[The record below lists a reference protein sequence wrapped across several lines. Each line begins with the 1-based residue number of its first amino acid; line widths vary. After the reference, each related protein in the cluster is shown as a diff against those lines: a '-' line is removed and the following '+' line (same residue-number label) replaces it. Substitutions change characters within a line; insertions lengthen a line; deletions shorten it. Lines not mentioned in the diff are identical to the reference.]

1 METPSSSPHVPV
13 REAWLAQ
20 LREEILEPDLP
31 IVDPHH
37 HLWDRPGARYLFEE
51 LLGDT
56 GSGHDIRAT
65 VFVQCRSMYR
75 AGGPEELRS
84 VGETEFVAGVA
95 AQSASGQYGRLR
107 ACAAIVG
114 MADLMLG
121 DAVAPVLEAH
131 LRAAGGRLRGIRNS
145 TAWHA
150 SDEVRSNPIK
160 PPPGLLMEPA
170 FRRGV
175 GRLRDAGLSLDVWA
189 YHTQL
194 AEVIDLARA
203 FPDTAIVLDHC
214 GGPLG
219 VGPFAGRREEVLRA
233 WREDIRTLATC
244 PNVVVKLGGLAM
256 RVGGFGFDREPLPP
270 TSERLAAAW
279 RPIVETCIEAFGAT
293 RCMFE
298 SNFPV
303 DKGMCSYPVL
313 WNAFKRLAAGCS
325 AAEKAALFA
334 GTAARIY
341 RLGELPA
348 GLAPDLSRHP
358 SGASQRTA

>member
-1 METPSSSPHVPV
+1 METPTSSPHVPV

-56 GSGHDIRAT
+56 ASGHDIRAT

-84 VGETEFVAGVA
+84 LGETEFVAGVA

-107 ACAAIVG
+107 ACAGIVG

-194 AEVIDLARA
+194 AEVVDLARA
-203 FPDTAIVLDHC
+203 FPGHHDRAR
-214 GGPLG
+214 PLRRT
-219 VGPFAGRREEVLRA
+219 AGRRSLR
-233 WREDIRTLATC
+233 RQE
-244 PNVVVKLGGLAM
+244 GG
-256 RVGGFGFDREPLPP
+256 
-270 TSERLAAAW
+270 
-279 RPIVETCIEAFGAT
+279 
-293 RCMFE
+293 
-298 SNFPV
+298 
-303 DKGMCSYPVL
+303 
-313 WNAFKRLAAGCS
+313 
-325 AAEKAALFA
+325 
-334 GTAARIY
+334 
-341 RLGELPA
+341 
-348 GLAPDLSRHP
+348 
-358 SGASQRTA
+358 GASGPGARTSAPSPHARTWS

>member
-1 METPSSSPHVPV
+1 M
-13 REAWLAQ
+13 
-20 LREEILEPDLP
+20 
-31 IVDPHH
+31 
-37 HLWDRPGARYLFEE
+37 
-51 LLGDT
+51 
-56 GSGHDIRAT
+56 AT
-65 VFVQCRSMYR
+65 
-75 AGGPEELRS
+75 EELRPL
-84 VGETEFVAGVA
+84 GETEFVTGVA

-107 ACAAIVG
+107 ACAGIVG

-150 SDEVRSNPIK
+150 SDEVRSNPVK

-203 FPDTAIVLDHC
+203 FPGTAIVLDHC

-219 VGPFAGRREEVLRA
+219 VGPFAGRREEIFRA
-233 WREDIRTLATC
+233 WREDIRTLAAC

-256 RVGGFGFDREPLPP
+256 RVGGFEFDREPLPP

-279 RPIVETCIEAFGAT
+279 RPTIETCIEAFGAA

-303 DKGMCSYPVL
+303 DKGMCGYAVL
-313 WNAFKRLAAGCS
+313 WNAFKRLAAGAS
-325 AAEKAALFA
+325 AGEKATLFS
-334 GTAARIY
+334 GTAVRTY
-341 RLGELPA
+341 RLDRLPP
-348 GLAPDLSRHP
+348 GIAPDLP
-358 SGASQRTA
+358 TGPAAAG

>member
-1 METPSSSPHVPV
+1 METPTSSPHAPV
-13 REAWLAQ
+13 REAWLARV
-20 LREEILEPDLP
+20 REEILEPDLP

-37 HLWDRPGARYLFEE
+37 HLWDRLGARYLFDE

-75 AGGPEELRS
+75 AGGPEELRPL
-84 VGETEFVAGVA
+84 GDTEFVTGVA
-95 AQSASGQYGRLR
+95 AQSASGRYGRLR
-107 ACAAIVG
+107 ACAGIVG
-114 MADLMLG
+114 MVDLMLG

-131 LRAAGGRLRGIRNS
+131 LRAAGGRLRGVRNS

-203 FPDTAIVLDHC
+203 FPGTAIVLDHC

-219 VGPFAGRREEVLRA
+219 VGSFAGRREEVFRA
-233 WREDIRTLATC
+233 WREHIRTLAAS

-279 RPIVETCIEAFGAT
+279 RPTIETCIEAFGAR

-313 WNAFKRLAAGCS
+313 WNAFKRLASGAS
-325 AAEKAALFA
+325 AAERAALFS
-334 GTAARIY
+334 GTAVRLY
-341 RLGELPA
+341 RLERLPP
-348 GLAPDLSRHP
+348 GVAPDLT
-358 SGASQRTA
+358 GAS

>member
-1 METPSSSPHVPV
+1 METPSPSPHVPV

-56 GSGHDIRAT
+56 ASGHDIRAT

-84 VGETEFVAGVA
+84 LGETEFVTGVA
-95 AQSASGQYGRLR
+95 ARSASGQYGRLR
-107 ACAAIVG
+107 ACAGIVG

-131 LRAAGGRLRGIRNS
+131 LRAAGGRLRGVRNS
-145 TAWHA
+145 TDWHA
-150 SDEVRSNPIK
+150 SDEIRSNPIK

-194 AEVIDLARA
+194 PQVIELARA
-203 FPDTAIVLDHC
+203 APELTLVVDHV
-214 GGPLG
+214 GGPIG
-219 VGPFAGRREEVLRA
+219 VGPFAGRRAEVFA
-233 WREDIRTLATC
+233 EWRRDVLALAAC
-244 PNVVVKLGGLAM
+244 PNAVAKLGGLAM
-256 RVGGFGFDREPLPP
+256 QVGGFDFHLRDLPP
-270 TSERLAAAW
+270 TSAELAEAW
-279 RPIVETCIEAFGAT
+279 RPYVETCLEAFGAA

-303 DKGMCSYPVL
+303 DKGMCSYAAL
-313 WNAFKRLAAGCS
+313 WNAFKRLAAGAS
-325 AAEKAALFA
+325 AAEKAALFG
-334 GTAARIY
+334 GTAVRVY
-341 RLGELPA
+341 RLDRLPP
-348 GLAPDLSRHP
+348 GVAPDLS
-358 SGASQRTA
+358 A